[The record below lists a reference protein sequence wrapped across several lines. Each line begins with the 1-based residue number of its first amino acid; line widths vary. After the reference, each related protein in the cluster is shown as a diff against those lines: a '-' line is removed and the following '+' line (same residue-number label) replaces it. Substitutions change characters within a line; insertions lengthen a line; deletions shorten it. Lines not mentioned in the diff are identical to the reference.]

1 MAQQPPIHLF
11 IDTNVFLSFYA
22 FTNDDIE
29 QLKKIVGLIGR
40 RRLTLYLTSQVQDE
54 FFRNR
59 EIKLAESMKQFTSAT
74 QKSMP
79 RYMAAYDE
87 APTYQRSVEEIQKA
101 RDSLDARARQ
111 DAEGMTLAADIL
123 FANIVKAA
131 GVIEPKQAELNAA
144 YHRMSLNNPPGKKG
158 SLGDRLNWEQLLS
171 RMPNQAD
178 LHIVSKDGDFASP
191 LNDTRPHQFLA
202 QEWRKRKQANLVLH
216 TELRPF
222 LNAQFPEIKFAVD
235 IEKREAI
242 DDFKHSGNF
251 NSTHAAIARLEP
263 LVDALTDLEAVEVLQ
278 AATSNSQIRWI
289 GGDADVRNLIQRIV
303 GPRVRMLDPILL
315 EELAEAFKLDSGAD
329 DEGEE
334 VPF

>member
-111 DAEGMTLAADIL
+111 DA
-123 FANIVKAA
+123 KA
-131 GVIEPKQAELNAA
+131 
-144 YHRMSLNNPPGKKG
+144 
-158 SLGDRLNWEQLLS
+158 
-171 RMPNQAD
+171 
-178 LHIVSKDGDFASP
+178 
-191 LNDTRPHQFLA
+191 
-202 QEWRKRKQANLVLH
+202 
-216 TELRPF
+216 
-222 LNAQFPEIKFAVD
+222 
-235 IEKREAI
+235 
-242 DDFKHSGNF
+242 
-251 NSTHAAIARLEP
+251 
-263 LVDALTDLEAVEVLQ
+263 
-278 AATSNSQIRWI
+278 
-289 GGDADVRNLIQRIV
+289 
-303 GPRVRMLDPILL
+303 
-315 EELAEAFKLDSGAD
+315 
-329 DEGEE
+329 
-334 VPF
+334 